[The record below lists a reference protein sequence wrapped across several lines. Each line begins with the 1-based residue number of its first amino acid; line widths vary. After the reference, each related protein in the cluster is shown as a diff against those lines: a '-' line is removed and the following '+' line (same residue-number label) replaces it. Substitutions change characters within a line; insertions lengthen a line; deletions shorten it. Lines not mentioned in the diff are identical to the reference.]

1 MKKNCKRRGAVRYME
16 VKINSEPAVTVGM
29 ESGPGQ

>member
-1 MKKNCKRRGAVRYME
+1 MRRNGRRGGAVRYME
-16 VKINSEPAVTVGM
+16 VKINSEPAVAVGM